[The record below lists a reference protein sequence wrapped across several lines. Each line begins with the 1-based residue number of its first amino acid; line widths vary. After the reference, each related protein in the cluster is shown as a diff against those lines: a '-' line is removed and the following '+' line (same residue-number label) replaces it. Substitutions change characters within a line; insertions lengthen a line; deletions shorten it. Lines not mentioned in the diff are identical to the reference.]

1 MEIGIKGR
9 AETVVNHENTA
20 KFVGS
25 GELEV
30 FATPQMIALMEQA
43 AASSVA
49 GELEEGQG
57 TVGTLLNVSHDAAT
71 PLGMKVWAETEL
83 VEVDRRR
90 LVFDVKAYDECGRI
104 GQGKHER
111 FLIPFVDK
119 LAAKLYAERNA
130 LFIQRHYNPAFPIVS
145 ILEDMSG

>member
-71 PLGMKVWAETEL
+71 PLGRKVWAETEL

-90 LVFDVKAYDECGRI
+90 LVFDVKAYDECGLI

-111 FLIPFVDK
+111 FIIQNDK
-119 LAAKLYAERNA
+119 FLAKVNAKG
-130 LFIQRHYNPAFPIVS
+130 VK
-145 ILEDMSG
+145 

>member
-9 AETVVNHENTA
+9 AETDVNHENTA

-49 GELEEGQG
+49 GELGEGQG

-90 LVFDVKAYDECGRI
+90 LVFDVKAYDECGLI

-111 FLIPFVDK
+111 FIIQNDK
-119 LAAKLYAERNA
+119 FLAKVNAKG
-130 LFIQRHYNPAFPIVS
+130 VK
-145 ILEDMSG
+145 

>member
-25 GELEV
+25 GEREV
-30 FATPQMIALMEQA
+30 FATPQMIALMELA

-90 LVFDVKAYDECGRI
+90 LVFDVKAYDECGLI

-111 FLIPFVDK
+111 FIIQNDMF
-119 LAAKLYAERNA
+119 LAKVNAKGAK
-130 LFIQRHYNPAFPIVS
+130 
-145 ILEDMSG
+145 

>member
-49 GELEEGQG
+49 PQLEEGQG

-83 VEVDRRR
+83 VEIDRRR
-90 LVFDVKAYDECGRI
+90 LVFEVKAFDECGLI
-104 GQGKHER
+104 GKGKHER
-111 FLIPFVDK
+111 FIISNDK
-119 LAAKLYAERNA
+119 FLSKVNAKGAK
-130 LFIQRHYNPAFPIVS
+130 
-145 ILEDMSG
+145 

>member
-49 GELEEGQG
+49 PRLEEGQG

-83 VEVDRRR
+83 VEIDRRR
-90 LVFDVKAYDECGRI
+90 LVFEVKAFDECGLI
-104 GQGKHER
+104 GKGKHER
-111 FLIPFVDK
+111 FIISNDK
-119 LAAKLYAERNA
+119 FLAKVNAKG
-130 LFIQRHYNPAFPIVS
+130 VK
-145 ILEDMSG
+145 

>member
-9 AETVVNHENTA
+9 AETVVNYENTA

-49 GELEEGQG
+49 AELEEGQG

-83 VEVDRRR
+83 IEIDRRR
-90 LVFDVKAYDECGRI
+90 LVFDVKAYDECGLI

-111 FLIPFVDK
+111 FIIQNDK
-119 LAAKLYAERNA
+119 FLAKANAKG
-130 LFIQRHYNPAFPIVS
+130 VK
-145 ILEDMSG
+145 